1 MVVMAGCAHKKPP
14 PPPPPAPPPP
24 PTGDK
29 LRISTHA
36 GDEPHAKVK
45 LAIVQDVG
53 KKHLELSF
61 DFVDEEKV
69 TAVDAEGTA
78 SVTARLVDA
87 VGTASS
93 GANQQM
99 IDDFA
104 LALDE
109 LKIQFKRTAR
119 GEIAGVMLSG
129 VRPPLEE
136 GTARSI
142 VNAIYSAQ
150 RGAIT
155 PEPPMDVGQSWT
167 VTAALPPSTGFTGQ
181 VSYTYKYERKGG
193 GVAVIT
199 GAGKLEGKAASGG
212 KTMTGKSTAE
222 YRLELSG
229 RLIGS
234 IVETDTDVDAPPS
247 VVKQHIRAEWA
258 LQSPAEG
265 EQK

>member
-1 MVVMAGCAHKKPP
+1 MVAMVGCAHKKPP

-29 LRISTHA
+29 LRITAHA
-36 GDEPHAKVK
+36 GEEPHAKVK

-69 TAVDAEGTA
+69 MAVDPEGTA
-78 SVTARLVDA
+78 SFTARLVDA
-87 VGTASS
+87 VGTAAS
-93 GANQQM
+93 GAPQQM
-99 IDDFA
+99 VDDFA

-109 LKIQFKRTAR
+109 LKIQFKRSAR

-142 VNAIYSAQ
+142 VNAMYSAQ

-155 PEPPMDVGQSWT
+155 PEPPMDVGQTWT
-167 VTAALPPSTGFTGQ
+167 VTTALPPSTGFTGQ

-193 GVAVIT
+193 SVAVIT
-199 GAGKLEGKAASGG
+199 GSGKLDGKATG

-222 YRLELSG
+222 YRLETGG

-234 IVETDTDVDAPPS
+234 VVETDTDVEAAPS
-247 VVKQHIRAEWA
+247 SVKQHVRAEWTY
-258 LQSPAEG
+258 QSPPAEG